1 MNAPETRRNQG
12 CEFMA
17 KRQIIQIDQDKC
29 DGCGMCV
36 PSCAEGAIQIVDG
49 KAQLL
54 ADRFCDGLGACL
66 GECPQ
71 GALTVEER
79 EAEEFEGPAPGT
91 LQPDAPVPPEKPE
104 EIFACP
110 GSRMQQF
117 KRNNVE
123 NASGAETSALSHWP
137 IKLRLVTPKAPFLK
151 GANLL
156 VAADCAPFAAGDFHS
171 RYLEG
176 KAMVCGCPKFDD
188 VPEHVAKLTAILKEN
203 DIREISIVNMEVP
216 CCFGLVQIVRQALE
230 ASGKNLP
237 VTICTLGTAGQVL
250 QQQKIKGK

>member
-1 MNAPETRRNQG
+1 MT
-12 CEFMA
+12 
-17 KRQIIQIDQDKC
+17 KRQIIRIDQDKC

-66 GECPQ
+66 EECPQ
-71 GALTVEER
+71 GALAVETR
-79 EAEEFEGPAPGT
+79 NADEFVGPAPGV
-91 LQPDAPVPPEKPE
+91 PHSESPPPAPAE
-104 EIFACP
+104 EVFVCP

-117 KRNNVE
+117 KRE
-123 NASGAETSALSHWP
+123 TGPKAPGAETSALSHWP

-151 GANLL
+151 GASLL
-156 VAADCAPFAAGDFHS
+156 VAADCAAFAAGDFHY
-171 RYLEG
+171 RFLEG

-188 VPEHVAKLTAILKEN
+188 VPDHVAKLTAILQEN
-203 DIREISIVNMEVP
+203 DVREISIVNMEVP

-237 VTICTLGTAGQVL
+237 VTICTLGTAGQVI

>member
-1 MNAPETRRNQG
+1 MATRQVIR
-12 CEFMA
+12 
-17 KRQIIQIDQDKC
+17 IDQDKC
-29 DGCGMCV
+29 DGCGLCV

-54 ADRFCDGLGACL
+54 ADKFCDGLGACL

-71 GALTVEER
+71 GALTIETR
-79 EAEEFEGPAPGT
+79 EADEFEGPAPGAT
-91 LQPDAPVPPEKPE
+91 HPEAPAPAPEPE
-104 EIFACP
+104 AFVCP

-117 KRNNVE
+117 KRDAADPGE
-123 NASGAETSALSHWP
+123 KIPGAATSTLSHWP
-137 IKLRLVTPKAPFLK
+137 VKLRLVTPKAPFLK
-151 GANLL
+151 GASLL

-171 RYLEG
+171 RHLEG
-176 KAMVCGCPKFDD
+176 KAVVCGCPKFDD
-188 VPEHVAKLTAILKEN
+188 VPDHVARLTAILKEN
-203 DIREISIVNMEVP
+203 DIQEISIVNMEVP

-237 VTICTLGTAGQVL
+237 VNICTLGTAGQVL